1 MPIGDTSGQ
10 KACKFAG
17 SHGRPGRDRAGHSS
31 SANTMGNGLTLA
43 VSRHA
48 FVLSADSG
56 DGSVVVPAVRGQLF
70 GAEVLLELGA

>member
-1 MPIGDTSGQ
+1 VPIGDTSGQ

-48 FVLSADSG
+48 FVLSA
-56 DGSVVVPAVRGQLF
+56 GSVVVPAVRGQLF